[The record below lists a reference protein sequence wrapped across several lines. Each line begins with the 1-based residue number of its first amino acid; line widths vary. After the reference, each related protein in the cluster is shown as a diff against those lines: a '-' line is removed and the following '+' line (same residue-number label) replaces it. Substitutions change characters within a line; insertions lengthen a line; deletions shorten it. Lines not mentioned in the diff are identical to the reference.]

1 MNDRET
7 PVSIL
12 VPQLTTLVYLNYSF
26 LFLTTDADS
35 ESVDVEAVVGDRN
48 WTVVVEEEEVVE
60 DEDKG

>member
-35 ESVDVEAVVGDRN
+35 ESVDVEALVGDRN

-60 DEDKG
+60 DEDKE

>member
-60 DEDKG
+60 DEDKE

>member
-12 VPQLTTLVYLNYSF
+12 VPQLTTLVYLYYSF

-60 DEDKG
+60 DEDKE

>member
-35 ESVDVEAVVGDRN
+35 ESVVAEAVVGDRN

-60 DEDKG
+60 DEDKE

>member
-35 ESVDVEAVVGDRN
+35 ESVVVEALVGDRN

-60 DEDKG
+60 DEDKE